1 VSIAGRFSGLARG
14 EVVGSLD
21 VGRHVAQ
28 RGEAARGPRRGA
40 TARAGCLAQ
49 ESRTIHQHDWIG
61 YNVGDMWGIYANDVQ
76 ARDAGSNAF
85 IAWIGR
91 YDR

>member
-1 VSIAGRFSGLARG
+1 MCIARRFSGLARG

-76 ARDAGSNAF
+76 ARNAGS
-85 IAWIGR
+85 GVMHSLLG
-91 YDR
+91 